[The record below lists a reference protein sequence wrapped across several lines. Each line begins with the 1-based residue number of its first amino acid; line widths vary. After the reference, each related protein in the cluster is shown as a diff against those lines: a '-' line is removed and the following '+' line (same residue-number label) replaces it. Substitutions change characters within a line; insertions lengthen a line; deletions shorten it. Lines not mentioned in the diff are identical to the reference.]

1 MPRSGFT
8 AKELADL
15 KASLEQERADLEGQ
29 LRELEESSF
38 SQGQSELTGEA
49 SFDDEFADAGTATFE
64 RERDLSLENNS
75 RDLLDKVTRA
85 IARID
90 EGTYGTCEKCGNPI
104 EKVRLKALPY
114 ATLCIKDAQAA
125 FRPR

>member
-1 MPRSGFT
+1 MRWSAVWPVGPEPGIHCRRDPAGVG
-8 AKELADL
+8 
-15 KASLEQERADLEGQ
+15 SLDHAQERVHAEGAHGPPG
-29 LRELEESSF
+29 LAR
-38 SQGQSELTGEA
+38 
-49 SFDDEFADAGTATFE
+49 AGTATFE

-75 RDLLDKVTRA
+75 RDLLDKVTKA
-85 IARID
+85 ISRID
-90 EGTYGTCEKCGNPI
+90 QGTYGTCEKCGNPI